1 MIIIGY
7 QGIGKST
14 LCKTY
19 GKTLHYIDLESGLM
33 KDPMNG
39 NKRWDNW
46 AEIYCNIALRLSG
59 QGYIVFVSSHKAVQD
74 ILAENKD
81 EVIAVYPSKW
91 VKNEWI
97 KKLLERYKKT
107 GLKKDEV
114 AWIDAKV
121 NFDNEIDILEN
132 SPFVKSSI
140 LSMDYDLKEVV
151 DCTMSA
157 LLVKQIKLTC
167 YASEPRDSNK
177 LLIERI
183 IERR

>member
-19 GKTLHYIDLESGLM
+19 GIILRYIDLESGLM

-46 AEIYCNIALRLSG
+46 AEIYCNIALSLSG
-59 QGYIVFVSSHKAVQD
+59 QGYTVFVSSHKAVQD
-74 ILAENKD
+74 ILVESKD
-81 EVIAVYPSKW
+81 EVIAIYPSKR
-91 VKNEWI
+91 VKDEWI

-107 GLKKDEV
+107 RLKKDEI
-114 AWIDAKV
+114 AWLDAKA
-121 NFDNEIDILEN
+121 NFDSEIDILEN

-140 LSMDYDLKEVV
+140 FFMDYDLKEVIEHAV
-151 DCTMSA
+151 YT
-157 LLVKQIKLTC
+157 LLTERNSRLKQAT
-167 YASEPRDSNK
+167 N
-177 LLIERI
+177 
-183 IERR
+183 